1 MVFVDKVVEAVTG
14 WWRRYVEQPAKDVYR
29 GIGNLRRYYGVIY
42 THRWWDYYFMLEVMD
57 KMLEEREQCWVKKT
71 HYVGD
76 AFTLGR
82 IKVLRR
88 MYREYKTSDLWDED
102 ELLRRYLS
110 RFARVVPRLWD

>member
-1 MVFVDKVVEAVTG
+1 MMEEISY
-14 WWRRYVEQPAKDVYR
+14 WWRISVVSRVKNVYR
-29 GIGNLRRYYGVIY
+29 GISNLRRYHSVIY
-42 THRWWDYYFMLEVMD
+42 KHRWWDYYFMLEVMD

-76 AFTLGR
+76 TFTLGR

-88 MYREYKTSDLWDED
+88 MFRQYRTSDAWDED

-110 RFARVVPRLWD
+110 RFVRLVPRLWD

>member
-1 MVFVDKVVEAVTG
+1 MVLVDNVVEVVTG
-14 WWRRYVEQPAKDVYR
+14 WWRLYVEQPAKDVYR

-42 THRWWDYYFMLEVMD
+42 THRWWDYHFMLEVMD
-57 KMLEEREQCWVKKT
+57 KLLEEREQCWVKKT

-88 MYREYKTSDLWDED
+88 MYREYSTSNTWDD
-102 ELLRRYLS
+102 YALLRRYLS
-110 RFARVVPRLWD
+110 RFARVTPRLWD

>member
-1 MVFVDKVVEAVTG
+1 MVLVDKIVEVVTG

-29 GIGNLRRYYGVIY
+29 GIGNLRSYYSVIY

-76 AFTLGR
+76 TFTLGR

-88 MYREYKTSDLWDED
+88 MYREYKTSDLLDED

>member
-1 MVFVDKVVEAVTG
+1 MVHIVEEIKY
-14 WWRRYVEQPAKDVYR
+14 WWHAYVAEPIKNVWR
-29 GIGNLRRYYGVIY
+29 GLCNLRRYHSVIY
-42 THRWWDYYFMLEVMD
+42 KHRWWDYYFMLEVMD

-76 AFTLGR
+76 RFTLGR

-88 MYREYKTSDLWDED
+88 MYKEYRTSDAWDED

-110 RFARVVPRLWD
+110 RFARLVPRLWD

>member
-1 MVFVDKVVEAVTG
+1 MVLVNNIVEAVTG
-14 WWRRYVEQPAKDVYR
+14 WWRYGVVIPVRNISIGV
-29 GIGNLRRYYGVIY
+29 GNLRRYHSVIY
-42 THRWWDYYFMLEVMD
+42 KHRWWDYYFMLEVMD

-71 HYVGD
+71 HYIGD

-88 MYREYKTSDLWDED
+88 MFRQYRTSDVWDED

-110 RFARVVPRLWD
+110 RFARLVPRLWD